1 MTVKT
6 DPGDEEKI
14 KVIQQT
20 VGKHIN
26 LDVILGKIGSPKP
39 SPTSKR

>member
-6 DPGDEEKI
+6 DPGDKEKI

-20 VGKHIN
+20 VGKHID
-26 LDVILGKIGSPKP
+26 LDKILANIGAPKP
-39 SPTSKR
+39 SPVGKR